1 MKHFIFILITFSL
14 QAFAHEVENHPEHL
28 KNTCSVSDV
37 GRYQASEEELLHYL
51 NQDCNFSI
59 KDDVYSLNT
68 RIQMV
73 LRVTSWGLHIPV
85 LKKLIELDVD
95 LNTIFFAYG
104 DEDTKSSMLH
114 FAIKN
119 SHSENNYPFTKEQY
133 QKEFEF
139 IELLLK
145 NGADPNWQDILGYT
159 ALIAASLASN
169 NKNKPLFNLLIKYGA
184 DLDTI
189 TSRRGYT
196 AKEYLS
202 LKPPEKYDLTWGP
215 LRGELIIGSYISHD
229 N

>member
-1 MKHFIFILITFSL
+1 
-14 QAFAHEVENHPEHL
+14 
-28 KNTCSVSDV
+28 
-37 GRYQASEEELLHYL
+37 
-51 NQDCNFSI
+51 
-59 KDDVYSLNT
+59 
-68 RIQMV
+68 
-73 LRVTSWGLHIPV
+73 
-85 LKKLIELDVD
+85 
-95 LNTIFFAYG
+95 
-104 DEDTKSSMLH
+104 MLH

-189 TSRRGYT
+189 TSRERIHSKRVFKFKT
-196 AKEYLS
+196 
-202 LKPPEKYDLTWGP
+202 T
-215 LRGELIIGSYISHD
+215 
-229 N
+229 